1 MNAAIRAGALKSLP
15 LVLACTDEP
24 LASCDFN
31 HDPRSAIVDLSQTR
45 VSGTRLVKV
54 LAWFDNEWAFANRML
69 DVAEL
74 IRKLELKGNS
84 KQ

>member
-1 MNAAIRAGALKSLP
+1 MP

-45 VSGTRLVKV
+45 VSGKRLVKV

-69 DVAEL
+69 DVAQL
-74 IRKLELKGNS
+74 IQKLDNEGKS
-84 KQ
+84 D